1 MSAAED
7 PIAIIIEC
15 ERVRKVRQA
24 GAAGAGLGGSIAV
37 AAVAVYTNTNLLSA
51 AVADFALRW
60 AIAIGL
66 VATVLGALYLGVRS

>member
-7 PIAIIIEC
+7 PIAIIIER

-24 GAAGAGLGGSIAV
+24 GAAGARLGGSIAV
-37 AAVAVYTNTNLLSA
+37 AAVAVYTNVNLLSV
-51 AVADFALRW
+51 AVAEYALRW

-66 VATVLGALYLGVRS
+66 LVAVLAALYLGVRS

>member
-7 PIAIIIEC
+7 PIVIIIER

-24 GAAGAGLGGSIAV
+24 GSAGAGLGGVGSI
-37 AAVAVYTNTNLLSA
+37 AAVAVYTNVNLLSV
-51 AVADFALRW
+51 AVAEYALRW

-66 VATVLGALYLGVRS
+66 LVAVLAALYLGVRS

>member
-1 MSAAED
+1 MSAAEE
-7 PIAIIIEC
+7 PIVIIIER

-24 GAAGAGLGGSIAV
+24 GAAGAGLGGVGSI

-51 AVADFALRW
+51 AVAEYALRW

-66 VATVLGALYLGVRS
+66 LAAVCAALYLGVRS

>member
-7 PIAIIIEC
+7 PIVIIIER

-24 GAAGAGLGGSIAV
+24 GAAGAGLGGVVAV
-37 AAVAVYTNTNLLSA
+37 AAVAVYTNVNLLSV
-51 AVADFALRW
+51 AVAEYALRW

-66 VATVLGALYLGVRS
+66 LVAVLTALYLGVRS

>member
-1 MSAAED
+1 MSAAEE
-7 PIAIIIEC
+7 PIVIIIER

-24 GAAGAGLGGSIAV
+24 GAAGAGLGGVGSI

-51 AVADFALRW
+51 AVAEYALRW

-66 VATVLGALYLGVRS
+66 VATVLAALYLGVRS

>member
-7 PIAIIIEC
+7 PIVIIIER

-51 AVADFALRW
+51 AVAEFALRW

-66 VATVLGALYLGVRS
+66 LATVLAALYLGVRS

>member
-7 PIAIIIEC
+7 PIVIIIER

-24 GAAGAGLGGSIAV
+24 GAAGAGLGGVGSI

-51 AVADFALRW
+51 AVAEFAFRW

-66 VATVLGALYLGVRS
+66 LAAVFAALYLGVRS